1 MSAVALPTKFKISR
15 RSGGFAHAQH
25 TGVSGTFRCGRENSI
40 LLVGLGK
47 PNAAM
52 HQHGRGE
59 RRIACA
65 IGFCKRVSYTSEP
78 RLGPH
83 LALVIWRR
91 ESAVCNPVR
100 SARVSDQSGE
110 VCCIDKI
117 PTAAG
122 ANLYCVSNSRPS
134 KSPVCPASY
143 QFAHGAAK
151 VQSTTSWPLHCSKA
165 SQRTPVLPTRAASN
179 LGRRTRQERDKSARR
194 LHPV

>member
-1 MSAVALPTKFKISR
+1 MQTLDYPTQLLARRNPRGTQQPHIGLRTPAARKSAAVSAVALPTKFKISR

-100 SARVSDQSGE
+100 SARLSDQSGE

-122 ANLYCVSNSRPS
+122 ANLYCVSNS
-134 KSPVCPASY
+134 
-143 QFAHGAAK
+143 
-151 VQSTTSWPLHCSKA
+151 
-165 SQRTPVLPTRAASN
+165 
-179 LGRRTRQERDKSARR
+179 
-194 LHPV
+194 